1 MTLKLLKTKTKFPF
15 YKQHDQYDC
24 GPTCLK
30 MIAKYYGKSFQLER
44 LRQACNITMEG
55 VSARGIVEGAEA
67 IGIQALPA
75 SINFETLHEEAPLPC
90 ITYWRDR
97 HFIIVYN
104 ITDKW
109 IYVADSLHGLLKY
122 TKDDFIEAWQNRKDS
137 KNNENGIV
145 ILLEPSPDFYKQE
158 GDEKSKKGI
167 SLIYSYM
174 SVDSKYVFQII
185 LGLLGGTILQLA
197 FPFLTQSIVDK
208 GIVTGD
214 INFIYVILIAQLTLM
229 LSGSFFSLIQ
239 GWLLLFVGSRASILI
254 ATDYLRKLLR
264 KSLSFFDSKTSGDIL
279 QRVNDSSRIE
289 RLISSAPGTIFSY
302 LNAIIFL
309 FILMY
314 YDFIVF
320 LIFITGI
327 LLYVFWVKHFMKK
340 REELDYKRF
349 EENSG
354 TNTSLMQIVDGIQ
367 EVKVNNSEL
376 RRIWS
381 WEEIRIRLY
390 KTSISNLKLVQFQ
403 TIGGTVINEI
413 KNITITFLA
422 AKGVIEGDITLG
434 MMLAIQYIVGQINIP
449 LNLFVGFLRDVQ
461 DAKLSLERFTDI
473 DFNSEEEKT
482 LNKKGLIK
490 VKKEPQD
497 IVIKDLS
504 FRYGGNRSPM
514 VLKKINLVIPYGKI
528 TAIVGMSGGGKTSL
542 LKLLLKLYLPT
553 EGSINIGNV
562 NLNYIDTQSWRSSC
576 GSVMQNG
583 YIFSDT
589 IARNITESNSF
600 GDYDEEK
607 IVNAVRV
614 ANIYD
619 FIEEHPA
626 GYNARIGPLGAS
638 GRSLS
643 GGEAQRIL
651 LARAVYKNPDYIFLD
666 EATSALDA
674 NNERKIMENL
684 KEFYKK
690 KTVVI
695 IAHRLS
701 TVRDAH
707 QIIVLKDGEINEIG
721 NHEELIENKGQY
733 YSLVK
738 NQLEV
743 SK

>member
-1 MTLKLLKTKTKFPF
+1 
-15 YKQHDQYDC
+15 
-24 GPTCLK
+24 
-30 MIAKYYGKSFQLER
+30 MIAKYYGKTFQLER

-55 VSARGIVEGAEA
+55 VSVRGIVEGAEA
-67 IGIQALPA
+67 IRIQALPA
-75 SINFETLHEEAPLPC
+75 SIDFETLHKEAPLPC

-97 HFIIVYN
+97 HFIIVYDISDN
-104 ITDKW
+104 W
-109 IYVADSLHGLLKY
+109 VYVADSLHGHLKY
-122 TKDDFIEAWQNRKDS
+122 TKEEYIKAWQNRKDD
-137 KNNENGIV
+137 KLEDKGIV
-145 ILLEPSPDFYKQE
+145 ILLEPSPEFYKQE
-158 GDEKSKKGI
+158 GDTKDKKGLG
-167 SLIYSYM
+167 LILSYLK
-174 SVDSKYVFQII
+174 VDSKYVVQIV
-185 LGLLGGTILQLA
+185 LGLLGGTILQLS

-208 GIVTGD
+208 GIATGD
-214 INFIYVILIAQLTLM
+214 IGFIYVILIAQLTLM
-229 LSGSFFSLIQ
+229 LSSSFFSLIQ

-254 ATDYLRKLLR
+254 ATDYLRKLLK
-264 KSLSFFDSKTSGDIL
+264 KSLSFFDAKTSGDIL
-279 QRVNDSSRIE
+279 QRITDSSRIE

-302 LNAIIFL
+302 FNAVIFL
-309 FILMY
+309 FILLY
-314 YDFIVF
+314 YDLTIF
-320 LIFITGI
+320 LIFCLGI
-327 LLYVFWVKHFMKK
+327 FLYVLWVKHFMKK

-403 TIGGTVINEI
+403 TIGGSVINEF

-422 AKGVIEGDITLG
+422 AKGVIEGEITLG
-434 MMLAIQYIVGQINIP
+434 MMLAIQYIVGQINVP
-449 LNLFVGFLRDVQ
+449 LNSFVGFLRDIQ

-473 DFNSEEEKT
+473 DFNSDEEKT
-482 LNKKGLIK
+482 LNKEGLIR
-490 VKKEPQD
+490 VKKEPED
-497 IVIKDLS
+497 SIINNLS
-504 FRYGGNRSPM
+504 FRYGGHRSPM
-514 VLKKINLVIPYGKI
+514 VLKNINLTIPKGKV
-528 TAIVGMSGGGKTSL
+528 TAIVGMSGGGKTTL
-542 LKLLLKLYLPT
+542 LKLLLKLYMPT

-562 NLNYIDTQSWRSSC
+562 NLNYIDTHSWRSSC

-589 IARNITESNSF
+589 VARNITESNSF

-607 IVNAVRV
+607 IINAVKV

-619 FIEEHPA
+619 FIEQHPA

-651 LARAVYKNPDYIFLD
+651 LARAVYKNPNYIFLD

-674 NNERKIMENL
+674 NNEMEIMGNL
-684 KEFYKK
+684 KAFYEN

-707 QIIVLKDGEINEIG
+707 QIVVLKDGEISEVG
-721 NHEELIENKGQY
+721 NHEDLIKNQGQY

>member
-1 MTLKLLKTKTKFPF
+1 MLNKDKFPF
-15 YKQHDQYDC
+15 YRQHDQYDC

-30 MIAKYYGKSFQLER
+30 MIAKYYGKTFQLER
-44 LRQACNITMEG
+44 LRQGCNITMEG
-55 VSARGIVEGAEA
+55 VSARGIVEGAES

-75 SINFETLHEEAPLPC
+75 SINFETLQKEAPLPC

-97 HFIIVYN
+97 HFIIVYR
-104 ITDKW
+104 ITENW
-109 IYVADSLHGLLKY
+109 VYVADSLIGLLKY
-122 TKDDFIEAWQNRKDS
+122 TKEEYVKAWQNRKDN
-137 KNNENGIV
+137 KLDGKGIV

-158 GDEKSKKGI
+158 GDEKNKKGL
-167 SLIYSYM
+167 SLILSYL
-174 SVDSKYVFQII
+174 SVDSKYIVQII

-229 LSGSFFSLIQ
+229 LSSSFFSLIQ

-254 ATDYLRKLLR
+254 ATDYLRKLLK

-279 QRVNDSSRIE
+279 QRINDSSRIE

-302 LNAIIFL
+302 LNAMIFL
-309 FILMY
+309 FILLY
-314 YDFIVF
+314 YDFLIF
-320 LIFITGI
+320 LIFCTGI
-327 LLYVFWVKHFMKK
+327 LLYVLWVQYFMKK

-403 TIGGTVINEI
+403 TIGGTVINEF
-413 KNITITFLA
+413 KNISITFLA
-422 AKGVIEGDITLG
+422 AKGVIEGEITLG
-434 MMLAIQYIVGQINIP
+434 MMLAIQYIVGQINVP
-449 LNLFVGFLRDVQ
+449 LNSFVGFLRDVQ

-473 DFNSEEEKT
+473 DFTSEEEKI
-482 LNKKGLIK
+482 LNKTGLTSP
-490 VKKEPQD
+490 KKEPED
-497 IVIKDLS
+497 IIINDLS
-504 FRYGGNRSPM
+504 FRYGGDRSPM
-514 VLKKINLVIPYGKI
+514 VLKNINLVIPKGKV
-528 TAIVGMSGGGKTSL
+528 TAIVGMSGGGKTTL
-542 LKLLLKLYLPT
+542 LKLLLKLYIPT
-553 EGSINIGNV
+553 EGNITIGNV
-562 NLNYIDTQSWRSSC
+562 NLNYVDTHLWRNSC

-583 YIFSDT
+583 YIFTDT
-589 IARNITESNSF
+589 VARNITESNSF

-607 IVNAVRV
+607 IINAVKV

-619 FIEEHPA
+619 FIEQHPA

-643 GGEAQRIL
+643 GGEAQRML
-651 LARAVYKNPDYIFLD
+651 LARAVYKDPNYIFLD

-674 NNERKIMENL
+674 NNEMEIMRKLKSFYEN
-684 KEFYKK
+684 

-707 QIIVLKDGEINEIG
+707 QIVVLKDGEISEVG
-721 NHEELIENKGQY
+721 NHDNLIKNKGQY

>member
-1 MTLKLLKTKTKFPF
+1 MQKRDFPF

-30 MIAKYYGKSFQLER
+30 MIAKYYGKTFQMER

-67 IGIQALPA
+67 IGLQALPA
-75 SINFETLHEEAPLPC
+75 SINFETLHKEAPLPC

-97 HFIIVYN
+97 HFIIVYKV
-104 ITDKW
+104 TDKW
-109 IYVADSLHGLLKY
+109 VYVADSLIGLLKY
-122 TKDDFIEAWQNRKDS
+122 TKEEYIKAWQNRNDDNLNDK
-137 KNNENGIV
+137 GIV

-158 GDEKSKKGI
+158 DDQKSKKGL

-174 SVDSKYVFQII
+174 SVDSKYVFQIV

-208 GIVTGD
+208 GIVSGD
-214 INFIYVILIAQLTLM
+214 INFIYIILIAQLTLM
-229 LSGSFFSLIQ
+229 FSSSFFSLIQ

-279 QRVNDSSRIE
+279 QRINDSSRIE

-302 LNAIIFL
+302 LNATIFL
-309 FILMY
+309 FILLY
-314 YDFIVF
+314 YDFSIF
-320 LIFITGI
+320 LIFSIGI
-327 LLYVFWVKHFMKK
+327 VLYILWVKHFMKK

-390 KTSISNLKLVQFQ
+390 KTSISNLKLIQFQ
-403 TIGGTVINEI
+403 TIGGTVINEV
-413 KNITITFLA
+413 KNIAITFLA
-422 AKGVIEGDITLG
+422 AKGVIQGDITLG
-434 MMLAIQYIVGQINIP
+434 MMLAIQYIVGQINVP
-449 LNLFVGFLRDVQ
+449 LNSFVTFLRDIQ

-473 DFNSEEEKT
+473 DFTSEEEKI
-482 LNKKGLIK
+482 LNKEGLIRPK
-490 VKKEPQD
+490 REIED

-504 FRYGGNRSPM
+504 FRYGGDRSPM
-514 VLKKINLVIPYGKI
+514 VLKNINLVIPKGKV
-528 TAIVGMSGGGKTSL
+528 TAIVGMSGGGKTTL
-542 LKLLLKLYLPT
+542 LKLLLKLYIPT
-553 EGSINIGNV
+553 EGSVNLGNV
-562 NLNYIDTQSWRSSC
+562 NLNHIDTHSWRSSC

-583 YIFSDT
+583 YIFTDT
-589 IARNITESNSF
+589 VARNITESNTF

-607 IVNAVRV
+607 IINAVKV

-626 GYNARIGPLGAS
+626 GYNARIGPLGSS

-651 LARAVYKNPDYIFLD
+651 LARAVYKNPNYIFLD

-674 NNERKIMENL
+674 NNEMEIMRKLKAFYEN
-684 KEFYKK
+684 
-690 KTVVI
+690 KTVVV

-707 QIIVLKDGEINEIG
+707 QIVVLKDGEISEVG
-721 NHEELIENKGQY
+721 NHETLIQNKGQY

>member
-1 MTLKLLKTKTKFPF
+1 MFKKNKFPF
-15 YKQHDQYDC
+15 YKQHDQFDC

-30 MIAKYYGKSFQLER
+30 MIAKYYGKTFQLER
-44 LRQACNITMEG
+44 LRQVCNITMEG
-55 VSARGIVEGAEA
+55 VSARSIVEGAEA

-75 SINFETLHEEAPLPC
+75 SIDFETLSKEAPLPC

-97 HFIIVYN
+97 HFIIVYQV
-104 ITDKW
+104 TDKW
-109 IYVADSLHGLLKY
+109 VYVADSLIGQLKY
-122 TKDDFIEAWQNRKDS
+122 TKKEFVKAWQNRKDEELHG
-137 KNNENGIV
+137 KGIV
-145 ILLEPSPDFYKQE
+145 ILLEPSPDFYKEE
-158 GDEKSKKGI
+158 GDTKSKKGI
-167 SLIYSYM
+167 SLIYSYISM
-174 SVDSKYVFQII
+174 DSKYVFQII
-185 LGLLGGTILQLA
+185 LGLLGGTILQIA
-197 FPFLTQSIVDK
+197 FPFLTQAIVDK
-208 GIVTGD
+208 GIATKD
-214 INFIYVILIAQLTLM
+214 IGFIYVILIAQLTLM

-264 KSLSFFDSKTSGDIL
+264 KSMSFFDAKTSGDIL
-279 QRVNDSSRIE
+279 QRINDSSRIE
-289 RLISSAPGTIFSY
+289 RLITSAPGTIFSY

-309 FILMY
+309 FILLSF
-314 YDFIVF
+314 DF
-320 LIFITGI
+320 LIFLIFSIGI
-327 LLYVFWVKHFMKK
+327 VAYVLWVKHFMRK

-349 EENSG
+349 EENSR
-354 TNTSLMQIVDGIQ
+354 TNTSLVQIVDGIQ

-390 KTSISNLKLVQFQ
+390 KTSISNLKLAQFQ
-403 TIGGTVINEI
+403 TIGGSVINQV

-422 AKGVIEGDITLG
+422 AKGVIEGEITLG
-434 MMLAIQYIVGQINIP
+434 MMLAIQYIVGQINVP
-449 LNLFVGFLRDVQ
+449 LNSFVDFLRDVQ

-473 DFNSEEEKT
+473 EFTSEEEKL
-482 LNKKGLIK
+482 LNKKGLIRVDNK
-490 VKKEPQD
+490 PED
-497 IVIKDLS
+497 IKLNNLS
-504 FRYGGNRSPM
+504 FKYGGDRSPM
-514 VLKKINLVIPYGKI
+514 VLKNINLTIPKGKV
-528 TAIVGMSGGGKTSL
+528 TAIVGMSGGGKTTL
-542 LKLLLKLYLPT
+542 LKLLLKLYIPT
-553 EGSINIGNV
+553 EGNISIGNV
-562 NLNYIDTQSWRSSC
+562 NLNNIDTHSWRGSC

-583 YIFSDT
+583 YIFTDT
-589 IARNITESNSF
+589 VARNITESNSF

-607 IVNAVRV
+607 IINAAKV

-619 FIEEHPA
+619 FIEQHPS

-651 LARAVYKNPDYIFLD
+651 LARVIYKEPNYIFLD

-674 NNERKIMENL
+674 NNEKQIMKNLTSFYENR
-684 KEFYKK
+684 
-690 KTVVI
+690 TVVI

-701 TVRDAH
+701 TVRHAH
-707 QIIVLKDGEINEIG
+707 QIVVLKDGEINEVG
-721 NHEELIENKGQY
+721 NHENLIKNKGQY